1 MESHEK
7 VGEKEVLQKVVQ
19 SFISHA
25 ELQFMECLETH
36 AQITQGFD
44 DQATQ

>member
-7 VGEKEVLQKVVQ
+7 VGEKEVLQKVVE

-25 ELQFMECLETH
+25 ELQLMEAIGSELTLFKLFKH
-36 AQITQGFD
+36 VVSI
-44 DQATQ
+44 